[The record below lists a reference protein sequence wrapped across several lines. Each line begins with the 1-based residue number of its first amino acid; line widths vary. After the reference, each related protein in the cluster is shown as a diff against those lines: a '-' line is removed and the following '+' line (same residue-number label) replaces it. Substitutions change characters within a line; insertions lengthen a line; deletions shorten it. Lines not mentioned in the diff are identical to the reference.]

1 MRRPFC
7 FAEAVRIQELGGA
20 QSLIEICP
28 EVFDILDSNA
38 QAEQS
43 GRKMFLP
50 GNGGSALHGGLNR
63 AQAGGVLDELQPGAD
78 CVRSCGIAV
87 NVE

>member
-1 MRRPFC
+1 MEC
-7 FAEAVRIQELGGA
+7 GGRYVLQRWFGSGSA
-20 QSLIEICP
+20 QSLIEIRP

-38 QAEQS
+38 QAEES
-43 GRKMFLP
+43 GRKMFLS
-50 GNGGSALHGGLNR
+50 GNGGSAFHGGLNR

-78 CVRSCGIAV
+78 CVGGWSIAA